1 MTIIIL
7 GGVATCLKRK
17 FSLEEAFSEAD
28 TAYEKPKKV
37 KKDEVFDSDHKAYTD
52 EKKKSKYHQVEEKL
66 PLDKKS
72 KGSETSDKE
81 RDDQKKKIDKLKL
94 TKSEHCSETG
104 ASSLSSLEQYNKHN
118 AKKDRKH
125 EKKKKKSTKK
135 SKKTKQDVVSKTV
148 GVANSL
154 NNFFLRKNFNISILE
169 N

>member
-81 RDDQKKKIDKLKL
+81 RD
-94 TKSEHCSETG
+94 EE
-104 ASSLSSLEQYNKHN
+104 
-118 AKKDRKH
+118 KD
-125 EKKKKKSTKK
+125 
-135 SKKTKQDVVSKTV
+135 
-148 GVANSL
+148 
-154 NNFFLRKNFNISILE
+154 
-169 N
+169 